1 MSCLGD
7 PGTIGSPAGS
17 ASARQRR
24 RTVLFWGKHR
34 SNSAG
39 DLGTFRAN
47 QI

>member
-17 ASARQRR
+17 ASARQRH
-24 RTVLFWGKHR
+24 TVLIWGKHR

-39 DLGTFRAN
+39 ELGTFWAN